1 VSTYARLCSFV
12 QPLVLT
18 TVTVPLPA
26 VWILV
31 NLATVL
37 PDGAGRLPAD
47 NRGADANSPT
57 GCRTGRAGG
66 VRIHSLISASVASP
80 LGFTTANGRK
90 TDDPTPAATTLLLLL
105 LSAPL
110 DGSFSVRAH
119 AEMKLN

>member
-1 VSTYARLCSFV
+1 V
-12 QPLVLT
+12 QLVQSLVLT

-26 VWILV
+26 VWSLV
-31 NLATVL
+31 NPATVL

-47 NRGADANSPT
+47 NLGADANSPT

-80 LGFTTANGRK
+80 LGFTTAKGRK
-90 TDDPTPAATTLLLLL
+90 TDDPTPAATLLLLL
-105 LSAPL
+105 LSPPL
-110 DGSFSVRAH
+110 HDSFPVRAH